1 MKWNVEVDIPG
12 IGPRMLTVDQPS
24 ASDALE
30 HTKSRVNDM
39 FLQLPSG
46 ITSYSYTVAV
56 FEPGHRTGDASL
68 CAERITLVTAIEPAP
83 A

>member
-12 IGPRMLTVDQPS
+12 IGPRMLTVDQPR

-30 HTKSRVNDM
+30 HTRSRINDM

-46 ITSYSYTVAV
+46 IASYTVAV
-56 FEPGHRTGDASL
+56 FEPGHRSGDASV
-68 CAERITLVTAIEPAP
+68 CAERITLVTATDPVP
-83 A
+83 PG